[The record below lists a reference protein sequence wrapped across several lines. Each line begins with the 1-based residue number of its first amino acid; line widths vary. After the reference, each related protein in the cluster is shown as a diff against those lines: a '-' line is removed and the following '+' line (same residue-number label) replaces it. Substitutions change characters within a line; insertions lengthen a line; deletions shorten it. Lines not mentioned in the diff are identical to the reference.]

1 MNSTHNENIKANYF
15 NAFFLIQGNSSG
27 ETNSASTDNTTA
39 TSTAISTIGGDRVH
53 SGIPTLGTTATTRH
67 DRRESVP
74 TILLLQTDTTF
85 PNTTATD
92 SPAEANTTSG
102 TPEEANSSN
111 ETTEEA
117 IATSGTTE
125 EADVAT
131 IGGGHHH
138 NGHEEGQEAS
148 TLVEEGLGSTGG
160 IGNSSHSSS
169 IGSTTT
175 TPDISPSCTSLIL
188 GILYSKTYL

>member
-1 MNSTHNENIKANYF
+1 MKLIPRQQTTPQPLRQPSPPSVGIGYIQVYLPWAPPLPQGMTEESLSPPSYF
-15 NAFFLIQGNSSG
+15 FRLIPPFPTQQRQ
-27 ETNSASTDNTTA
+27 TA
-39 TSTAISTIGGDRVH
+39 PRR
-53 SGIPTLGTTATTRH
+53 PTLPAAPPKRPTAAMKPP
-67 DRRESVP
+67 RRPSLP
-74 TILLLQTDTTF
+74 
-85 PNTTATD
+85 
-92 SPAEANTTSG
+92 
-102 TPEEANSSN
+102 
-111 ETTEEA
+111 
-117 IATSGTTE
+117 

-160 IGNSSHSSS
+160 IGNFPHSSS